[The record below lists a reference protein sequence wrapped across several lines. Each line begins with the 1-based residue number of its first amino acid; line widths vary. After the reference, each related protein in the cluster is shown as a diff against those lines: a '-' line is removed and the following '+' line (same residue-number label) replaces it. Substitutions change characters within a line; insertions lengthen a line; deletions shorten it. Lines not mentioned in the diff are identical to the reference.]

1 MHKVAANEAEEC
13 SYITDT
19 TDFQCVQCLGLRAP
33 PMVDLPC
40 VRVCLC

>member
-19 TDFQCVQCLGLRAP
+19 TDFQCVQCLLRAP
-33 PMVDLPC
+33 PWVDLPC